1 MIKFTDLCP
10 IIHILNQD
18 SSSILKCIVD
28 EGSLSWSKSVDV
40 NVYKQPISNEEEH
53 IMVEQNI

>member
-1 MIKFTDLCP
+1 MSNN
-10 IIHILNQD
+10 HILNQD

-28 EGSLSWSKSVDV
+28 EGSLSCATSVDE